1 MLMAEEQ
8 AATVNVDV
16 HHREHDLVPD
26 YLRETGRVRL
36 LTAAEEVSLAKAI
49 EAGDEAARRR
59 QIEANLR
66 LVVSIAKRYTG
77 RGMLFLDLIQ
87 EGNLG
92 LMRAVD
98 KYDWRKGYRF
108 STYASWWIRQA
119 VSRGL
124 ADQARTIRLP
134 AHMVEQVNR
143 LSRTRA
149 RLGQELEREP
159 TVDELADELELTS
172 KRVEQL
178 MRLEQQPVSLESPMS
193 DDGDDLLGDFVSDEE
208 QRRPD
213 VAVLDRLASEQL
225 SIMLASLPPR
235 DRRLIECRFGLTG
248 EDPMTL
254 AEVADTL
261 GVSRERVRQIEGEVL
276 QKLRRTTA
284 FRTKFK
290 EYA

>member
-8 AATVNVDV
+8 ASTVNVDV
-16 HHREHDLVPD
+16 HHREHDLVTD

-36 LTAAEEVSLAKAI
+36 LTGAEEVSLAKAI
-49 EAGDEAARRR
+49 EAGDEAARQRL
-59 QIEANLR
+59 IEANLR

-149 RLGQELEREP
+149 RLGQQLEREP
-159 TVDELADELELTS
+159 TLDELAAELELTP

-178 MRLEQQPVSLESPMS
+178 IGLDQQPVSLESPMG
-193 DDGDDLLGDFVSDEE
+193 DDGDGLLGDFVSDEE

-225 SIMLASLPPR
+225 SIMLSTLPPR

-254 AEVADTL
+254 AEVADIL
-261 GVSRERVRQIEGEVL
+261 GVSRERVRQIEGRTL
-276 QKLRRTTA
+276 LRLRA
-284 FRTKFK
+284 
-290 EYA
+290 YG